1 MMTVQY
7 KGRLKT
13 NGLPKIYLG
22 DASDFG
28 VAFADDGEI
37 AVLFGVKR
45 FGFVNGVVAADFQA
59 AIEQGLQAF
68 DPQKVTN
75 AHHKHA
81 IADLAVAVYENDI
94 AIV

>member
-1 MMTVQY
+1 M
-7 KGRLKT
+7 
-13 NGLPKIYLG
+13 
-22 DASDFG
+22 
-28 VAFADDGEI
+28 AFADDGEI
-37 AVLFGVKR
+37 AVLFGIER

-81 IADLAVAVYENDI
+81 IADLAGGIYEDDI
-94 AIV
+94 AVV

>member
-7 KGRLKT
+7 KGSLKT

-22 DASDFG
+22 DACDFG
-28 VAFADDGEI
+28 MAFADDGEI

-68 DPQKVTN
+68 DAQKAAD

-81 IADLAVAVYENDI
+81 IADLAGGIYEDDI
-94 AIV
+94 AVV